1 LGNLFHDTNLLLRIL
16 TNILDISLVLLVIYQ
31 IFRLMRGTKGIFF
44 LNAAIILI
52 LIYAVSRYLNL
63 VLFTQLLN
71 LLGMALIVSLPII
84 FQSELKRAI
93 EVFGGKNPFIK
104 WLVRPPAVG
113 IASIDIIVDAAAA
126 LAKSRIGALIVLQ
139 QTNPL
144 PEVHQSGSNIDAMLS
159 QIMIEQIFYPNSP
172 LHDGAIIVSNNRIQ
186 AAGCFLPLDNELSL
200 PQELGSRHRAA
211 LSLSSQSDAVVV
223 IISEETGKISLASH
237 GVLKAYTP
245 EQLGLKLRELL
256 NPEAELPHSMQS
268 KGDEKFEA

>member
-1 LGNLFHDTNLLLRIL
+1 LGNIFHDTNLLLRVF

-31 IFRLMRGTKGIFF
+31 IFRLMRGTKGVFF
-44 LNAAIILI
+44 LNASIILI
-52 LIYAVSRYLNL
+52 VIYAVSRYLNL

-104 WLVRPPAVG
+104 WLVRPPAVV

-126 LAKSRIGALIVLQ
+126 LAKNRIGALIVLQ

-144 PEVHQSGSNIDAMLS
+144 PEVHQSGSNIDAKLT

-172 LHDGAIIVSNNRIQ
+172 LHDGALVVSNNRIQ

-211 LSLSSQSDAVVV
+211 LSLSSQSDALVV
-223 IISEETGKISLASH
+223 IISEETGKISLACH
-237 GVLKAYTP
+237 GVLQKYTP
-245 EQLGLKLRELL
+245 EQLKLKLQELL
-256 NPEAELPHSMQS
+256 NPEEEIPHPIQS